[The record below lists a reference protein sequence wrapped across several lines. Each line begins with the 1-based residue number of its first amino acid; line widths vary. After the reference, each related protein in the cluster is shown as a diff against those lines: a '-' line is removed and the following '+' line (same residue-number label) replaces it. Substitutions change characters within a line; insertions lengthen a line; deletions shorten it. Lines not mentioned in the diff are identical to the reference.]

1 MWGTNEC
8 NKFLTLMEGKPFWN
22 MREVFC
28 NNFIHMAQTSEP
40 AQLLHLSIALLHG
53 IHRIFP
59 PPKVSGHNR
68 QDPISNKKLESVE
81 GQWEVRKEVLGWM
94 VYGATRCIE
103 LARDKQ
109 SFIDAELQNNV
120 RMTKGAP
127 FKRLEKLI
135 RKSQHATTAVP
146 TG

>member
-1 MWGTNEC
+1 
-8 NKFLTLMEGKPFWN
+8 
-22 MREVFC
+22 
-28 NNFIHMAQTSEP
+28 MAQISEP
-40 AQLLHLSIALLHG
+40 AKLLNLSIALLLG

-68 QDPISNKKLESVE
+68 QDPISNKKLESVK

-94 VYGATRCIE
+94 VDGATRCIE
-103 LARDKQ
+103 LAQDKQ

-120 RMTKGAP
+120 RMKKGVP

-135 RKSQHATTAVP
+135 GKIRHATTAVP